1 MKRLTQWC
9 PANAQL
15 SGNMDFTKL
24 TAWRERS
31 VKDGVAHS
39 AQGAI
44 GRCGL
49 LKALDRHP
57 VSQRIVYCRL
67 SPNQDTPAMK
77 ETGRHQLFLQVRFVQ
92 RVRHVCRRAQPNRL
106 QSTGRSSR

>member
-1 MKRLTQWC
+1 MKRLTQRR
-9 PANAQL
+9 PADAKL
-15 SGNMDFTKL
+15 SGNMDFAKL

-31 VKDGVAHS
+31 IKDGVAHS

-57 VSQRIVYCRL
+57 VSQHIVYCRL
-67 SPNQDTPAMK
+67 SPTSLPPVMK
-77 ETGRHQLFLQVRFVQ
+77 ETGLGSRPRP
-92 RVRHVCRRAQPNRL
+92 RRPSGDAATCAWTASLPGRPRL
-106 QSTGRSSR
+106 GL